1 MNLVN
6 KEYQKRARI
15 LLENWQDR
23 GVFSDTFEPP
33 TAEALAAMIDHTV
46 LKPDASISQVNT
58 ICKEARE
65 HKFASVCVNPVH
77 VERGVANLGDDVSV
91 CTVVGFP
98 LGANHSDIKAAET
111 ALAVKQGAQEID
123 MVINVGLLKTANY
136 QEVFEDIKAV
146 RLACPDAELKVILE
160 TCLLDEMEI
169 IVACLLCREAG
180 ADYVKTS
187 TGFSTGGATA
197 ENVSL
202 MRFVVGDDLGV
213 KASGGIRNYDDALTM
228 VKAGASRLG
237 ASAGVAIIKEA

>member
-15 LLENWQDR
+15 LLENWQER
-23 GVFSDTFEPP
+23 GVFPDTFEAP
-33 TAEALAAMIDHTV
+33 TAEALAGMIDHTI

-65 HKFASVCVNPVH
+65 YRFASVCVNPVH
-77 VERGVANLGDDVSV
+77 VERCVASLGEVVPV

-111 ALAVKQGAQEID
+111 VLAVKQGAQEID

-146 RLACPDAELKVILE
+146 RMACPDAELKVILE

-180 ADYVKTS
+180 ADFVKTS

-228 VKAGASRLG
+228 VKAGANRLG
-237 ASAGVAIIKEA
+237 ASAGVTIVKEA

>member
-6 KEYQKRARI
+6 KEYQKRANI
-15 LLENWQDR
+15 LLENWQDQ
-23 GVFSDTFEPP
+23 GVFPESFEVPSA
-33 TAEALAAMIDHTV
+33 AELAAMIDHTI
-46 LKPDASISQVNT
+46 LKPDASISAVNT
-58 ICKEARE
+58 ICKEARDY
-65 HKFASVCVNPVH
+65 KFASVCVNPVH
-77 VERGVANLGDDVSV
+77 VERCVANLADEVPV

-111 ALAVKQGAQEID
+111 ALAVKQGAREID

-146 RLACPDAELKVILE
+146 RLACPEAELKVILE
-160 TCLLDEMEI
+160 TCLLTELEI

-180 ADYVKTS
+180 ADFVKTS

-213 KASGGIRNYDDALTM
+213 KASGGIRNYQDALTM
-228 VKAGASRLG
+228 VKAGANRLG